1 MCRSKLLQWNEFV
14 SVKFLVDESAG
25 LAVSQKLKQMSFD
38 AVSAKDKRR
47 RGLNDEVQEG
57 CSKAYSLQN
66 MG

>member
-1 MCRSKLLQWNEFV
+1 M
-14 SVKFLVDESAG
+14 KFLVDESAG

-47 RGLNDEVQEG
+47 RGFNDEVQEG